1 MFDAESR
8 TYFVFIIYLIVL
20 FYDNIVALFDTFNV
34 SITQIRTFNHIF
46 IPLFT
51 IYMLL
56 KLKLTKM
63 MYIIISIWFIGVIR
77 YWLFTKGLIYNF
89 IERSPQN
96 IEFINSQMNYNASIG
111 INLTMVI
118 VEFYCLYFIF
128 RS

>member
-1 MFDAESR
+1 MFDAESK

-20 FYDNIVALFDTFNV
+20 FYDNIVALFDTFNI
-34 SITQIRTFNHIF
+34 SITKIRTFNHIF

-63 MYIIISIWFIGVIR
+63 MYLIISIWFIGVIR

-96 IEFINSQMNYNASIG
+96 IEFINRQMNYNASIG
-111 INLTMVI
+111 INLAMVF